1 MNRNDPALINN
12 PYPLYR
18 QWRDE
23 QPIWWSDGEMRGWI
37 ISRHG
42 DVRRVLKDPQTFSS
56 GIMGEAQARLPLLSD
71 DPPRHTQLR
80 AIVNKAFTTRTLK
93 LLESRLETLVS
104 ELLEE
109 LPVAGR
115 RW

>member
-1 MNRNDPALINN
+1 
-12 PYPLYR
+12 
-18 QWRDE
+18 
-23 QPIWWSDGEMRGWI
+23 MRGWI

-56 GIMGEAQARLPLLSD
+56 GIMGEALARLPLLSD